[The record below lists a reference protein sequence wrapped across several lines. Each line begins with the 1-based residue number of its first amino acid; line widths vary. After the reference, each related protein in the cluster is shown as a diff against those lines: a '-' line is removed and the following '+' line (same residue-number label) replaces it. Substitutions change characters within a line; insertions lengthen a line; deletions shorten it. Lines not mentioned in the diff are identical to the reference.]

1 MSLIGKVAVITGGGG
16 VIGTAVARTLV
27 NKGAKVVVGDIQGK
41 SAQDVAEE
49 LNENAKSTVASSL
62 QADVTKYKDNIA
74 LFRHAEATFGGV
86 DIAHLNAGTAIDS
99 DAIFLPLDDD
109 REERLFRINT
119 LGVIKGT
126 KVALLHM
133 AARGGGVIVNTASL
147 LGLDP
152 VDTASAYN
160 ASKHAVVGWTRS
172 FRLMPQICNVRVNT
186 ICPFATDTGLLV
198 DIMNAGIII
207 NSFGKKIPHCSVD
220 TVTQAVMQLIEDPT
234 YNGATLAVLPKGVIK
249 NIEQQH
255 VDLPPE
261 AIEPEKFNRLLEEA
275 DREAVDDYKSKLA
288 EALKRYQDQYE

>member
-16 VIGTAVARTLV
+16 VIGASVSRTLV
-27 NKGAKVVVGDIQGK
+27 NKGAKVVIGDIQENRAK
-41 SAQDVAEE
+41 DAAEE
-49 LNENAKSTVASSL
+49 LNENAKASIATYL
-62 QADVTKYKDNIA
+62 QTDVTKYKDNIA
-74 LFRHAEATFGGV
+74 LFRHAERTFGGV

-99 DAIFLPLDDD
+99 DTIFLPLDDE
-109 REERLFRINT
+109 REERIFKINT
-119 LGVIKGT
+119 MGVIKGT
-126 KVALLHM
+126 KVAILHM

-152 VDTASAYN
+152 VDTTSAYN

-172 FRLMPQICNVRVNT
+172 LRMMPQVCNVRVNT
-186 ICPFATDTGLLV
+186 SCPFATDTGLLV
-198 DIMNAGIII
+198 DIMNAGMII

-261 AIEPEKFNRLLEEA
+261 AIKPDEFNHLLEGTI
-275 DREAVDDYKSKLA
+275 REAVEEYKIRLTA
-288 EALKRYQDQYE
+288 ALKRYQEQQ